1 MFLTSDIL
9 HARNSWTPSSMVFK
23 QHTFPDSKNSFCT
36 TLALEYGSAAGA
48 PSPPLGIRINW
59 EFYKYRWGWGFE
71 GAHLAT
77 GLTTPQVTITSSPR
91 LEPPVQACQCHSR
104 GTLLPGPELSV
115 AFQGFKE
122 SPLD

>member
-36 TLALEYGSAAGA
+36 ILALEYGSAAGA

-77 GLTTPQVTITSSPR
+77 RTNDSPGDHN
-91 LEPPVQACQCHSR
+91 EQPAFGATGSD
-104 GTLLPGPELSV
+104 LSV
-115 AFQGFKE
+115 PQQRQTVARARALGGF
-122 SPLD
+122 PGL